1 MMMPEDDIEEH
12 PVVQNAQKIIDACEV
27 RWEANKSDCNKF
39 VRAVGADVGVSV
51 VAGNADAIIDDLSA
65 NWTSV
70 AGGAAAKAKADN
82 GYFVIA
88 GLKAADHTPPR
99 LNGHVAVVVSGPLD
113 STHNKYPT
121 GYWGSLG
128 GIGKK
133 NTTLNYSWVAEDR
146 DNVRYFSKGLP

>member
-1 MMMPEDDIEEH
+1 M
-12 PVVQNAQKIIDACEV
+12 VQNAQKIIDACEGL
-27 RWEANKSDCNKF
+27 WEANKSDCNKF
-39 VRAVGADVGVSV
+39 VRAVGADVGVAI

-70 AGGAAAKAKADN
+70 ADGAAAKAQADN
-82 GYFVIA
+82 GHFVIA
-88 GLKAADHTPPR
+88 GLRAGAHTPPR

-121 GYWGSLG
+121 GYWGSLD

-133 NTTLNYSWVAEDR
+133 NTTLNYSWVVADR
-146 DNVRYFSKGLP
+146 DNVKYFFKELP